1 MSEYRIEKVR
11 RGVTVVLAGGA
22 KLTGDVFLQPA
33 ARYHT
38 GTQELDELFNEEE
51 PFIPLA
57 TADNQ
62 LVILAKDQIA
72 TVQFSGAA
80 ADTPI
85 GGMAGAAV
93 DVVLADGAV
102 CSGELRIETR
112 ASRSRLLDFL
122 NEEHQRFLTLRS
134 PDCICLVNRRHIA
147 QVRPRR

>member
-38 GTQELDELFNEEE
+38 GAQEPDELFNEDE
-51 PFIPLA
+51 PFVPLA
-57 TADNQ
+57 VADNQ

-72 TVQFSGAA
+72 LVQYSGVT

-85 GGMAGAAV
+85 GAVAGASV
-93 DVVLADGAV
+93 DLVLADGAT

-134 PDCICLVNRRHIA
+134 PDCTCLVNRRHVA